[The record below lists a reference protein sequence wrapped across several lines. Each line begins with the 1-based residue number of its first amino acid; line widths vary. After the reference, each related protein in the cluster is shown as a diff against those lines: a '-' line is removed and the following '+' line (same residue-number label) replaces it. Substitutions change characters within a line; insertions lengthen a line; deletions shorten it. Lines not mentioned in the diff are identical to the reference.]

1 LSQPLRHPAVLV
13 RELAVTRRVL
23 EVIVP
28 TLAMFGEVLVGLG
41 GSILTFRGFVQ
52 AVCCGSLGCHRQ
64 LPHPL
69 GLFTDANGIFEAPR
83 LLTAFGL
90 PADVCVGHQR
100 LLLVNRRVAS
110 SRATKTGSVKRV
122 ENRQV
127 RVGPVAHLLGAE
139 AVRLEYPTQVV
150 FESVT
155 LGVNDGA
162 RIGIVGRN
170 GDGKSSLLGLLTG
183 QLRPDSGRVTRRSGL
198 RVSALSQADT
208 LDPERTVGWTL
219 VADQPEHQWAGDAR
233 VREVVDGLVSDIA
246 WDATISTL
254 SGGQRRRVQLAQLLI
269 GEWDV
274 IALDEP
280 TNHLDIEGITW
291 LAGHLR
297 QRWARNTGG
306 LLLVTHDRWFL
317 DEVAT
322 TTWEVHDGIVEPF
335 EGGYAAYVLQRVER
349 DRLASAAE
357 AKRQNLMR
365 KELAWL
371 RRGPPARTSKPKFRI
386 EAANQLIADVPPLRN
401 TVELAKL
408 ATARLGK
415 DVIDLLDVSV
425 SFDGR
430 PVLRDVEWRIAPG
443 ERTGIVGAN
452 GAGKSTLL
460 GLITGS
466 VAPDTG
472 RVKRG
477 KTVRLAMLDQ
487 RGEELAAVA
496 GDRIAD
502 LLGGLR
508 GGYQVDGREVTPAQL
523 LERLGFARGQLS
535 ARVDDLSGGQRRR
548 LQLMLTL
555 LAEPNVLL
563 LDEPTNDVDTDT
575 LTAVEDL
582 LDSWAGTLIVV
593 SHDRYLL
600 ERVTDQQYAIL
611 DGRLRHLPGGI
622 DEYLRLAARRTTT
635 SASLAPSSGPSSG
648 PARFEPA
655 TVSGS
660 QRRAAEKELAAVDRQ
675 LARLADRIAAKHHE
689 LAEHD
694 QSDHVGLTRLT
705 RELRGLEG
713 EVAER
718 ESRWLELSEAL
729 E

>member
-1 LSQPLRHPAVLV
+1 
-13 RELAVTRRVL
+13 
-23 EVIVP
+23 
-28 TLAMFGEVLVGLG
+28 M
-41 GSILTFRGFVQ
+41 
-52 AVCCGSLGCHRQ
+52 
-64 LPHPL
+64 
-69 GLFTDANGIFEAPR
+69 
-83 LLTAFGL
+83 
-90 PADVCVGHQR
+90 
-100 LLLVNRRVAS
+100 
-110 SRATKTGSVKRV
+110 
-122 ENRQV
+122 
-127 RVGPVAHLLGAE
+127 AHLLGAE
-139 AVRLEYPTQVV
+139 AVHLEYPTRVV
-150 FESVT
+150 FESIS
-155 LGVNDGA
+155 LGVSDGA

-170 GDGKSSLLGLLTG
+170 GDGKSSLLRLLTG
-183 QLRPDSGRVTRRSGL
+183 ELQPDAGRVTRRSGL

-208 LDPERTVGWTL
+208 LDPARTVGWTL
-219 VADQPEHQWAGDAR
+219 VGEAAEHQWAGNPRIRD
-233 VREVVDGLVSDIA
+233 VVAGLVADLD
-246 WDATISTL
+246 WHATVSTL

-269 GEWDV
+269 GDWDV
-274 IALDEP
+274 VALDEP

-291 LAGHLR
+291 LAAHLQ
-297 QRWARNTGG
+297 QRWARNAGG
-306 LLLVTHDRWFL
+306 LLVVTHDRWFL

-349 DRLASAAE
+349 DRQAAVAE

-386 EAANQLIADVPPLRN
+386 DAANQLIADVPPLRN

-425 SFDGR
+425 CYGDR
-430 PVLRDVEWRIAPG
+430 PVLRDVEWCIAPG

-460 GLITGS
+460 GLIAGT
-466 VAPDTG
+466 VTPDTG

-477 KTVRLAMLDQ
+477 KTVRLSVLDQ
-487 RGEELAAVA
+487 QGDMLTPFT

-502 LLGGLR
+502 VLSGLR
-508 GGYQVDGREVTPAQL
+508 GGYEVEGREVTPAQL
-523 LERLGFARGQLS
+523 LERLGFGRGQLS
-535 ARVDDLSGGQRRR
+535 ARVGELSGGQRRR

-555 LAEPNVLL
+555 LSEPNVLL
-563 LDEPTNDVDTDT
+563 LDEPTNDVDTDM
-575 LTAVEDL
+575 LTATEDL
-582 LDSWAGTLIVV
+582 LDSWPGTLIVV

-622 DEYLRLAARRTTT
+622 DEYLRLAGR
-635 SASLAPSSGPSSG
+635 SASAPVPSQASAQPPSRPQAMSG
-648 PARFEPA
+648 A
-655 TVSGS
+655 

-675 LARLADRIAAKHHE
+675 LARLADRIAAKHVE

-694 QSDHVGLTRLT
+694 QSDHVGITRLT
-705 RELRGLEG
+705 RELRDLED
-713 EVAER
+713 EVAALET
-718 ESRWLELSEAL
+718 RWLELSEVV